1 MTTNQK
7 LSSNVKRFQ
16 LIFLALGLVG
26 LAIGVIAALTGSQ
39 ERFFQSY
46 LVAFIFWLGL
56 SLGSL
61 AFLMTHYL
69 TGSRWGLTVRR
80 VTEAGASTI
89 WLMGLFFI
97 PLLINLRGLY
107 PWARPEEVQADSIL
121 QLKSAYLNTSFFIGR
136 AAFYFIVWIVLAFV
150 INRLSSRWVESGDPA
165 IKKKLQ
171 GLSAFGLIL
180 YTFTMSFAA
189 IDWMMSLQPFWTST
203 VYGLIVIF
211 AQMLNSL
218 AFAILVINLVPGL
231 GLGRKWNLRTTPIPF
246 KDLGALLLTFVM
258 SWAYLA
264 YFQLLII
271 WAANIPEEVV
281 WYIERT
287 EGGWLTVGILV
298 AVLLFAL
305 PFAVL
310 ISMRVRHNMRLLA
323 VLGALIMVVSLIDVY
338 WLIIPSF
345 YPSQFNLSWLD
356 ILLPIGMGGIWLST
370 FLFSLNKRPA
380 LREIE
385 LASLQPEIS
394 HEHEGVVT

>member
-26 LAIGVIAALTGSQ
+26 LAIGVIAALTGNQ

-46 LVAFIFWLGL
+46 LVAFIFWLGR

-89 WLMGLFFI
+89 WLMAIFFI
-97 PLLINLRGLY
+97 PLLFNLQGLY
-107 PWARPEEVQADSIL
+107 PWARPEEVQANSIL
-121 QLKSAYLNTSFFIGR
+121 QLKSAYLNPSFFIGR
-136 AAFYFIVWIVLAFV
+136 AVFYFIVWILLAFV
-150 INRLSSRWVESGDPA
+150 INRLSTRWVESGDAA
-165 IKKKLQ
+165 IKKRLQ
-171 GLSAFGLIL
+171 GLSAFGIIL

-189 IDWMMSLQPFWTST
+189 IDWMMSLQPFWIST

-231 GLGRKWNLRTTPIPF
+231 GLGRSWNLKTTPIPF

-271 WAANIPEEVV
+271 WAGNIPEEVV
-281 WYIERT
+281 WYVERT
-287 EGGWLTVGILV
+287 EGGWLPIGVIV

-310 ISMRVRHNMRLLA
+310 LSMRVRHNMRLLA
-323 VLGALIMVVSLIDVY
+323 ALGALIMVVSLIDVY

-345 YPSQFNLSWLD
+345 YPRQFNLSWLD
-356 ILLPIGMGGIWLST
+356 ILLPIGMGGIWLSA

-380 LREIE
+380 LREVE

-394 HEHEGVVT
+394 HEQEGLVT